1 VSVVTFQAAVLD
13 LVEHLQELADELGA
27 LATIASEDAP
37 SGSSF
42 VDRLRESVTTACG
55 LVEEGLDAADRAR
68 VAVAYRPDVP
78 RARRDAT
85 AAHGALAKLERVLVS
100 DVGSTRHRA
109 ELNRMRR
116 GREGAWAA
124 WAAVVGDTIDRCIQQ
139 LHEVND
145 ALVRAAEE
153 LLEPDVVSVAV
164 SVHTVDPI
172 GDAGASGRRIRTAER
187 SEDVR

>member
-1 VSVVTFQAAVLD
+1 
-13 LVEHLQELADELGA
+13 
-27 LATIASEDAP
+27 
-37 SGSSF
+37 
-42 VDRLRESVTTACG
+42 
-55 LVEEGLDAADRAR
+55 
-68 VAVAYRPDVP
+68 
-78 RARRDAT
+78 
-85 AAHGALAKLERVLVS
+85 
-100 DVGSTRHRA
+100 
-109 ELNRMRR
+109 MRR